1 MDFAMPN
8 LLISSSDLEYL
19 RALSRA
25 WFDGLDSGILLEKE
39 RSNNVPRL
47 QPEEIEQ
54 QLNEAPQGQ
63 FERENKGAKLASV
76 KKSYT
81 PIPIPD
87 KT

>member
-1 MDFAMPN
+1 MDFAMQK

-39 RSNNVPRL
+39 RLNNVPRL

-54 QLNEAPQGQ
+54 QHLSQSAELK
-63 FERENKGAKLASV
+63 RELRESL
-76 KKSYT
+76 
-81 PIPIPD
+81 
-87 KT
+87 